1 VIANQNRTHSPRC
14 VNMERDKAL
23 ENSWHP
29 EAEDVE
35 PHFDD
40 ERTVL
45 SAQPVVSLEA
55 VSKTQI
61 RRRLVFVGAFVI
73 AALLGAGAALALVR
87 VKQSAVARSA
97 SEANAAEG
105 SVQEP
110 VAQTATAT
118 GTEKESS
125 TDTQEPEN
133 ADASSEGVAV
143 SPQTRSAKPRV
154 VTNRRSSA
162 PQMRISIKPA
172 EQPSDDGQARLLDQW
187 QERRQRR
194 VNRKPDNHHPSE
206 LFRIREI
213 FEGPRQPR
221 RPDY

>member
-1 VIANQNRTHSPRC
+1 
-14 VNMERDKAL
+14 MEREKAL
-23 ENSWHP
+23 ENCWYP
-29 EAEDVE
+29 DVKTVE

-40 ERTVL
+40 ERTLL
-45 SAQPVVSLEA
+45 SAQPVVPLEA

-61 RRRLVFVGAFVI
+61 RRRLMFVGAFVI
-73 AALLGAGAALALVR
+73 AAVLGAGAALALVR
-87 VKQSAVARSA
+87 VKQAAVARST
-97 SEANAAEG
+97 SEANAAEH

-110 VAQTATAT
+110 VVETVTT
-118 GTEKESS
+118 TETKKVESS
-125 TDTQEPEN
+125 PDPQEPEN
-133 ADASSEGVAV
+133 AEESSEAVAV
-143 SPQTRSAKPRV
+143 IPQTRRAKPRV

-162 PQMRISIKPA
+162 PQMTISIRPT
-172 EQPSDDGQARLLDQW
+172 EQPSDDGPAGLLDQW

-194 VNRKPDNHHPSE
+194 VNRKPDNHHRSE